1 MKIVKIVFMVFL
13 VIVLLAVLGAF
24 IFIKTFDLNRYKDQI
39 TQQMSAQIGR
49 EVEVGHLDLSFSFTK
64 GVALLVKDLSV
75 KDSIKD
81 PSGVWA
87 TVENVELK
95 VLFKEYLSD
104 KKIVFS
110 SIRLVTPT
118 VGIDLGQVLSAGEKT
133 SSLDDPSSVS
143 QGAGTE
149 KTEDNEPFDLSTFQL
164 LIQSFEIADGRIQ
177 VKSDGKLLARDVLID
192 HFDFKIS
199 DFSIQEPFDFSLRC
213 AALGSRNALD
223 VNGHVRLDL
232 QQMQARLDDV
242 VLKSNISDLS
252 WDDIRETFP
261 QASASGVTAIGGELT
276 VTVNQMIVSGQGVPI
291 LTIMADLING
301 NVAMAS
307 LKKEITNIELHSEYS
322 NNNLEIFRSSLSI
335 DQGKV
340 DIAGKVNDLLASQK
354 FDFDL
359 NFKDIQLADL
369 VPDVHP
375 QIHPVALLNGKTKIQ
390 GAGFD
395 PEQMLKTLQGQIQF
409 DITEAKLPG
418 FNLLKFVLGQISP
431 IPGLDTMVRSSLP
444 ERYISQFDRE
454 ETVFQNIALE
464 SKVSDGALSIPQL
477 RIGSEL
483 FELLSSVKVGFD
495 QSLVFE
501 GSVMI
506 PPELSAE
513 LASDIPQLDSLKN
526 ETGAISIPLQR
537 YQGAAQKFMPMPD
550 LVKIGQKFLVEQG
563 KKELNKILGSVLK
576 APEGQAPEA
585 TSPQGQEPSVPP
597 QETGAETKSP
607 QEDIVDTIFDSIFK

>member
-1 MKIVKIVFMVFL
+1 MKIVKIVFIVLL
-13 VIVLLAVLGAF
+13 VIVLLGALGAF
-24 IFIKTFDLNRYKDQI
+24 IFVKTFDLNRYKDQI
-39 TQQMSAQIGR
+39 VRQMSAQIGR
-49 EVEVGHLDLSFSFTK
+49 EVAVGHLDLSFSFTK

-75 KDSIKD
+75 KDSVEA

-87 TVENVELK
+87 TVENIELK
-95 VLFKEYLSD
+95 VLLKEYLSE

-118 VGIDLGQVLSAGEKT
+118 VGIDLGQVLSADGEKP
-133 SSLDDPSSVS
+133 SSDGPADGPASVS
-143 QGAGTE
+143 QGAGAE
-149 KTEDNEPFDLSTFQL
+149 KTEDKEPFDLSTFQL
-164 LIQSFEIADGRIQ
+164 LIQSFEIVDGRIQ
-177 VKSDGKLLARDVLID
+177 VKSDGEILARDVLID
-192 HFDFKIS
+192 HFDFKIAN
-199 DFSIQEPFDFSLRC
+199 FSIQEPFDFSLRC

-252 WDDIRETFP
+252 WDDIRATFP
-261 QASASGVTAIGGELT
+261 QASASGVTAIGGELA

-291 LTIMADLING
+291 LTVMADLING
-301 NVAMAS
+301 SVAMAS

-322 NNNLEIFRSSLSI
+322 NNNLEIFRSSLNI
-335 DQGKV
+335 GQGRV

-390 GAGFD
+390 GSGFD
-395 PEQMLKTLQGQIQF
+395 PEQMLKTLQGQLQF

-444 ERYISQFDRE
+444 EKYTSQFDRE
-454 ETVFQNIALE
+454 ETIFQNIALE

-501 GSVMI
+501 GNVMI
-506 PPELSAE
+506 PKELSAE
-513 LASDIPQLDSLKN
+513 LVADIPQLDSLKN
-526 ETGAISIPLQR
+526 EAGAISIPLQR

-576 APEGQAPEA
+576 APEERASET
-585 TSPQGQEPSVPP
+585 TSSQGQEPSVPP
-597 QETGAETKSP
+597 QETGTG
-607 QEDIVDTIFDSIFK
+607 T